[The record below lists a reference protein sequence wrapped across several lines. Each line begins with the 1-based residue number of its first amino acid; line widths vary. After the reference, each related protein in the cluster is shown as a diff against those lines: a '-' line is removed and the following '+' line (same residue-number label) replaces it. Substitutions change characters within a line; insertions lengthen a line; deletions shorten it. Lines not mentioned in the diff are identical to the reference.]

1 MKSIE
6 TEGSLKHHENY
17 RIQGSLKTPWKVQQP
32 KEVLKH
38 HEKYNI
44 WRKSSDTMKSTK
56 TEGSL
61 KTSWKVQKFKG
72 VLP

>member
-17 RIQGSLKTPWKVQQP
+17 RIQGSLKTPRKVQQL

-38 HEKYNI
+38 HE
-44 WRKSSDTMKSTK
+44 
-56 TEGSL
+56 TEGVL
-61 KTSWKVQKFKG
+61 KHHEKYSN
-72 VLP
+72 